1 MGNNLA
7 TVNEEFQIQKLKSN
21 KEYND
26 GEWHLK
32 VPLMHRRKKKL
43 KLNIGLNLMKKQ
55 RSWDM
60 LKEKDKRKRREN
72 SNGGLGGM
80 VGTWSWWCNKWERD
94 EINIVGST

>member
-55 RSWDM
+55 RS
-60 LKEKDKRKRREN
+60 
-72 SNGGLGGM
+72 
-80 VGTWSWWCNKWERD
+80 
-94 EINIVGST
+94 